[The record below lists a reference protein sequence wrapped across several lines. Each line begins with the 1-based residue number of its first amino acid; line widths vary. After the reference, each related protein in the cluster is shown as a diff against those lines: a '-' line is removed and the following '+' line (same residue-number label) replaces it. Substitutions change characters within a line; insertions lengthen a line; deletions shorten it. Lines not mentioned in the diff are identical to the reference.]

1 MAAPQRIFT
10 LSLGSQTVR
19 LAEFHSDKNGGL
31 ILWNYQTSELL
42 SDPAADAA
50 RVGQTAIAVQELVG
64 NLKAGGSSVNYS
76 IPAQSVFTRFV
87 RLPSVGEEK
96 IEQIVTFEAQQNVPF
111 PIDEVVWDYQ
121 LVTSNDPEK
130 LEVVLVAIKSDLLEE
145 LNSAVEDSGARTDVV
160 DVAPMALYN
169 AFRYNYSD
177 VGGCSLLIDIGAR
190 TTNLVFVE
198 EQKVFSR
205 SIPIGGNTITAAIA
219 KDFDENFTIAEAR
232 KKEQAFVSLGGA
244 YAAPDDEEV
253 ARVSKMVR
261 NTMTRLHA
269 EISRSISFYRSQQ
282 GGKQPDRVYLCGGSV
297 GMPYMRE
304 FFNEKLALPIEF
316 FNPLRNVSVG
326 GSIDAGSIGKEA
338 HVLGELVGLGLR
350 SSSSCPME
358 LNLRPPSVIRTRE
371 MEARRPFFALASAAL
386 LLILASWFYFFHHNA
401 KVQEEVLAKLEP
413 KVSALEALQKKFN
426 ATEAQRKTLQ
436 AAAQPLLD
444 AVTERD
450 YWLRLL
456 DDLNERL
463 PKRYIWITSISVGS
477 SASTA
482 SAATPARRA
491 PARPGAAA
499 APASKP
505 TLVVKGL
512 YLANPQEVRIV
523 DEFATALAQ
532 SPFFSID
539 LEKKNIYNPVRTT
552 QNNTEWT
559 FPYELQLPL
568 NDPTELPAPEATAP

>member
-1 MAAPQRIFT
+1 MAAPQRIFS

-19 LAEFHSDKNGGL
+19 LAEFHSDKSGGL

-42 SDPAADAA
+42 SDPAADAM
-50 RVGQTAIAVQELVG
+50 RVSQTALAVQELVG
-64 NLKAGGSSVNYS
+64 NLKATGSSVNYS

-121 LVTSNDPEK
+121 LVTSNDPDK
-130 LEVVLVAIKSDLLEE
+130 LEVVLVAIKADLLEE
-145 LNSAVEDSGARTDVV
+145 LNEAVEGSKARTDVV

-177 VGGCSLLIDIGAR
+177 VEGCSLLIDIGAR

-244 YAAPDDEEV
+244 YAAPDNEEL

-316 FNPLRNVSVG
+316 FNPLRNIAVG
-326 GSIDAGSIGKEA
+326 GSIDAAAIGKEA

-358 LNLRPPSVIRTRE
+358 LNLRPQSVIRVRE
-371 MEARRPFFALASAAL
+371 MEARQPFFALASACL
-386 LLILASWFYFFHHNA
+386 LLVLGSWLYFLTHNT
-401 KVQEEVLAKLEP
+401 KVQEKVLSELEP
-413 KVSALEALQKKFN
+413 KVQALEALQTKFN
-426 ATEAQRKTLQ
+426 ATEAQRKALQ
-436 AAAQPLLD
+436 AAAQPLLN

-450 YWLRLL
+450 YWLRVL

-463 PKRYIWITSISVGS
+463 PKRSIWITSLSVGE
-477 SASTA
+477 T
-482 SAATPARRA
+482 
-491 PARPGAAA
+491 AAA
-499 APASKP
+499 APAAAPAAPRRPGTAAAPAAAKKP
-505 TLVVKGL
+505 NLIVKGL
-512 YLANPQEVRIV
+512 YLVNPQGAQIV

-532 SPFFSID
+532 SPFFTID
-539 LEKKNIYNPVRTT
+539 LEKKNYNPVRTT

-559 FPYELQLPL
+559 FAYEFQLPL
-568 NDPTELPAPEATAP
+568 NDPTELPTKEPAAP